1 MKNYNIITLGASG
14 AGKTVFLASLFK
26 QLSIQGKEG
35 FFLKAPKDQQDKEL
49 CEIYSQVVGEGDW
62 PRRTR
67 DITKWEFICCVN
79 NPNLEKFPVCQF
91 TYIDYPGGLITDIL
105 PDEELEDKRIFVD
118 FKKEV
123 PKADAVLAI
132 IDGLKLFKFM
142 EDQDLNTPD
151 VQDWLL
157 RHLFHI
163 MGLLDRCKKDTPVHF
178 IISKWD
184 LLESRYQLSELRESL
199 LEKVPEFKA
208 VIHNRVNAGCPVR
221 LIPISSIGSDFA
233 TLQPDGTMKKNPG
246 AIPKPFQLEIPIA
259 CVLIDRVNAYINTLQ
274 SGHQD
279 SDQQIQDKNIF
290 LSLYEQIKSFL
301 NPQSDLPI
309 PNREERLQQV
319 KDEETALNYL
329 VGTFVDHL
337 QKFEVNFPAANL
349 GGEIIDREPVN
360 LLNKN
365 LLNPTLIRTLKG
377 HRNVVC
383 SVGFTS
389 NGQTLFSSSHDRSV
403 RFWQVVSGK
412 QLQGMV
418 RERSG
423 WVRANLSQDD
433 KRLFTSCEDNTIKV
447 WDANKCKRIYKPL
460 KGHSDLINAFAVSP
474 DGHTLIS
481 ASRDK
486 TVKVWQLETNGGKLI
501 NSLIGHQGSVYAL
514 AVAPGWRIFA
524 SGGSDKR
531 VLLWELDTGK
541 LLYNLGDHPGFV
553 KVLAFS
559 SDGNI
564 LVSGGYGGTLYV
576 WDPKTRNRRY
586 ELTGHTG
593 AIFSLAISP
602 DNRILASGSYDCT
615 IKLWDLSTA
624 TLLSTLTEHT
634 GPITTLAFSPD
645 NQSLASGSFDRT
657 IKIWKLV

>member
-1 MKNYNIITLGASG
+1 MKNYNILTLGASG
-14 AGKTVFLASLFK
+14 AGKTVFLASIFK
-26 QLSIQGKEG
+26 QLSIQGREG
-35 FFLKAPKDQQDKEL
+35 FFLEVSKDQQEKEL
-49 CEIYSQVVGEGDW
+49 RKIYSEIIAEGDW
-62 PRRTR
+62 PQTTR
-67 DITKWEFICCVN
+67 EITDWEFICCVN
-79 NPNLEKFPVCQF
+79 NPNLENFPVCKF

-105 PDEELEDKRIFVD
+105 KNEKNYFD
-118 FKKEV
+118 FQTKV
-123 PKADAVLAI
+123 PNADAVLAI

-142 EDQDLNTPD
+142 EDKDLIKPD
-151 VQDWLL
+151 VNKWLQKDL
-157 RHLFHI
+157 TMI
-163 MGLLDRCKKDTPVHF
+163 MKLVFKCKKDTPVHF

-184 LLESRYQLSELRESL
+184 LLESRYKLSELRERL

-208 VIHNRVNAGCPVR
+208 VIQNRVNAGCPVR
-221 LIPISSIGSDFA
+221 LIPVSSIGSDFA

-279 SDQQIQDKNIF
+279 SHQQVQDKNIF
-290 LSLYEQIKSFL
+290 LSLYRQIQYFL
-301 NPQSDLPI
+301 NRKADLPT
-309 PNREERLQQV
+309 PDREKRLQEV

-329 VGTFVDHL
+329 VGTFLDHL
-337 QKFEVNFPAANL
+337 QKFEVNFPKANL
-349 GGEIIDREPVN
+349 GGEIILDLAETHRQD
-360 LLNKN
+360 N
-365 LLNPTLIRTLKG
+365 LLNPTLTATLRG

-389 NGQTLFSSSHDRSV
+389 NGQTLFSSSHDRSI

-433 KRLFTSCEDNTIKV
+433 KRLFTSCEDNSIKV
-447 WDANKCKRIYKPL
+447 WDADTGKRLYKPL
-460 KGHSDLINAFAVSP
+460 KGHSDLINAFVVSP

-486 TVKVWQLETNGGKLI
+486 TVKVWQLETSGGKLI
-501 NSLIGHQGSVYAL
+501 DSLIGHQGSVYAL
-514 AVAPGWRIFA
+514 AVAPDWRIFA

-531 VLLWELDTGK
+531 VLLWELDTRK

-564 LVSGGYGGTLYV
+564 LVSGGYGESLYV
-576 WDPKTRNRRY
+576 WDPKTRNLRY

-602 DNRILASGSYDCT
+602 DNRILASGSDDGT

-624 TLLSTLTEHT
+624 TLLSTPTLNGHT

-645 NQSLASGSFDRT
+645 NQTLASGSFDRT